1 MTVEN
6 MREFVVLAEERNYL
20 VAADILYSTQATLSR
35 HIIAMEEELG
45 FTLFNRSTKKIELT
59 QEGSR
64 FLLYARNAIR
74 IQEAY
79 KAAIE
84 QAKQERA
91 GVLRIGYSPL
101 VTFYHFADTITEFM
115 TEHAEIEIK
124 MSQASNEELTRA
136 IHDET
141 LELAFMQENPFEK
154 PKNVDFSRFAT
165 DTLVAVIPKGH
176 RLWGKKTLDLA
187 QLKGDRFVFTQMN
200 SEPAIIE
207 LEACRRAGF
216 SPKIEREGMIGHAMY
231 DWAASS
237 GCVALDWKVPAQN
250 FHGGGICLVDVVPPL
265 YSNSMVIYKKQNLS
279 SSGRKLVRF
288 FEEHSTA
295 EEMIEP

>member
-59 QEGSR
+59 PEGSR

-74 IQEAY
+74 IQDAY
-79 KAAIE
+79 MSAIE
-84 QAKQERA
+84 QAKSERA

-101 VTFYHFADTITEFM
+101 VTFYRFADTITQFM
-115 TEHAEIEIK
+115 TEDGEIEIK
-124 MSQASNEELTRA
+124 MTQASNEELVRA

-154 PKNVDFSRFAT
+154 PRNVDFVRFAT

-176 RLWGKKTLDLA
+176 RMFGKKALDLA
-187 QLKGDRFVFTQMN
+187 QLKGDRFAFTELN
-200 SEPAIIE
+200 SEPAIIA

-216 SPKIEREGMIGHAMY
+216 SPKIVREGLIGHDMY
-231 DWAASS
+231 DWAVSS
-237 GCVALDWKVPAQN
+237 GCVALDWKVPAQY
-250 FHGGGICLVDVVPPL
+250 FHVENICLADIIPPI
-265 YSNSMVIYKKQNLS
+265 YSNSMVIYKKENLS
-279 SSGRKLVRF
+279 PSGRKLTRF

-295 EEMIEP
+295 EEMIKP

>member
-64 FLLYARNAIR
+64 FLLYARSAIR

-84 QAKQERA
+84 QAKSERA

-124 MSQASNEELTRA
+124 MSQASNEELIRA

-154 PKNVDFSRFAT
+154 PKNVEFARFAT

-176 RLWGKKTLDLA
+176 RLWGEKTLELG
-187 QLKGDRFVFTQMN
+187 QLRNDRFVFTN
-200 SEPAIIE
+200 LHSEPAIIE
-207 LEACRRAGF
+207 LEACRRCGF
-216 SPKIEREGMIGHAMY
+216 TPKIAREGMIGHAMY
-231 DWAASS
+231 DWASSS
-237 GCVALDWKVPAQN
+237 GCVALDWKIPAQN
-250 FHGGGICLVDVVPPL
+250 FHGGGICLVDVLPPL
-265 YSNSMVIYKKQNLS
+265 YSNSIVVYKKECLS
-279 SSGRKLVRF
+279 PSGRKLVRF

-295 EEMIEP
+295 EEMIEA

>member
-84 QAKQERA
+84 QRCPRPA
-91 GVLRIGYSPL
+91 
-101 VTFYHFADTITEFM
+101 
-115 TEHAEIEIK
+115 
-124 MSQASNEELTRA
+124 TR
-136 IHDET
+136 
-141 LELAFMQENPFEK
+141 
-154 PKNVDFSRFAT
+154 S
-165 DTLVAVIPKGH
+165 
-176 RLWGKKTLDLA
+176 
-187 QLKGDRFVFTQMN
+187 
-200 SEPAIIE
+200 
-207 LEACRRAGF
+207 
-216 SPKIEREGMIGHAMY
+216 
-231 DWAASS
+231 
-237 GCVALDWKVPAQN
+237 
-250 FHGGGICLVDVVPPL
+250 
-265 YSNSMVIYKKQNLS
+265 
-279 SSGRKLVRF
+279 
-288 FEEHSTA
+288 
-295 EEMIEP
+295 